1 MFTKKKVIWIL
12 IILVVVLLIGG
23 VVAKKKGLIGK
34 PDETKISTEK
44 VTKRT
49 IVEVVSANGKIAPE
63 SEVKLSPDVSGEII
77 ELYVKEGDL
86 IKAGQLLAKINPEIY
101 LSNYDRTIA
110 SLNTSQANL
119 ANSKAQLAQVNSQ
132 FINAKSSYDRNEKL
146 HNQKTISDAEY
157 ETSRANFEVAKA
169 QVEAGEESV
178 KAAAFN
184 VKNAEA
190 GVKESKENLSKT
202 SIYAPVG
209 GTISKLNLEKGER
222 VAGASQFG
230 SGTEI
235 LRIANLQTMEV
246 NVSVNENDIV
256 RVRLH
261 DTAFVEVD
269 AYQNRKFK
277 GMVTEISTSANTVGV
292 SADQVT
298 NFDVKIRILPD
309 SYKDLIKADKPND
322 SPFRPGM
329 SATVD
334 IRTASMADV
343 LTLPIQAV
351 TTRADTTQAAMKK
364 EQTEQKDQ
372 NGGSGSGVSTDDSKK
387 KVEIAQEYVF
397 LYDNGIAKM
406 VKVKTGIQDNN
417 YIQIVEGLK
426 EGQEVITAPYRAVSK
441 KLKEGDKVKKV
452 DPKDLYTDD
461 KK

>member
-1 MFTKKKVIWIL
+1 MFTKKRIIWIL
-12 IILVVVLLIGG
+12 IIVVVVALIGG
-23 VVAKKKGLIGK
+23 IIAKKKGLIGK
-34 PDETKISTEK
+34 PEETKIATEK

-63 SEVKLSPDVSGEII
+63 FEVKLSPDVSGEVI
-77 ELYVKEGDL
+77 ELYVKEGDQ

-110 SLNTSQANL
+110 ALNTSQANL
-119 ANSKAQLAQVNSQ
+119 ANAKARLAQVKSQ
-132 FINAKSSYDRNEKL
+132 FINAKSSFERNEKL
-146 HNQKTISDAEY
+146 HSQKTISDAEF
-157 ETSRANFEVAKA
+157 ETSTANYEVAVA
-169 QVEAGEESV
+169 EVEAAEESV
-178 KAAAFN
+178 KASAFN
-184 VKNAEA
+184 VKSAEA

-235 LRIANLQTMEV
+235 LRIANLHTMEV

-256 RVRLH
+256 RVTLN

-277 GMVTEISTSANTVGV
+277 GIVTEISTSANTVGV

-298 NFDVKIRILPD
+298 NFEVKIRILPD
-309 SYKDLIKADKPND
+309 SYKDLIAADKPND

-334 IRTASMADV
+334 IRTESVANV

-351 TTRADTTQAAMKK
+351 TTRADTTKAAPKV
-364 EQTEQKDQ
+364 EETGQTGQ
-372 NGGSGSGVSTDDSKK
+372 NNDNTKK
-387 KVEIAQEYVF
+387 KVEVAQEYVF
-397 LYDNGIAKM
+397 LYDNGVAKM
-406 VKVKTGIQDNN
+406 LKVKTGIQDNT

-426 EGQEVITAPYRAVSK
+426 EGQEIITAPYRAVSK

-452 DPKDLYTDD
+452 EAKDLYTDEA
-461 KK
+461 K

>member
-1 MFTKKKVIWIL
+1 MFTKKKIIWIVISIFLLVL
-12 IILVVVLLIGG
+12 IVG

-34 PDETKISTEK
+34 AEETKIATEK

-63 SEVKLSPDVSGEII
+63 IEVKLSPDVSGEVI
-77 ELYVKEGDL
+77 ELLVKEGEL
-86 IKAGQLLAKINPEIY
+86 VKAGQLLAKINPEIY

-110 SLNTSQANL
+110 ALNTSQANL
-119 ANSKAQLAQVNSQ
+119 ANSKARLAQVKSQ
-132 FINAKSSYDRNEKL
+132 FINANSTFDRNEKL
-146 HNQKTISDAEY
+146 HAQKTISDAEY
-157 ETSRANFEVAKA
+157 ETSKANFEVAKA
-169 QVEAGEESV
+169 EVEAAEESV

-184 VKNAEA
+184 VKSAEA

-202 SIYAPVG
+202 SIYAPSG
-209 GTISKLNLEKGER
+209 GTISKLNIEKGER

-246 NVSVNENDIV
+246 SVSVNENDIV
-256 RVRLH
+256 RVTLN

-277 GMVTEISTSANTVGV
+277 GVVTEISTSANTVGV

-309 SYKDLIKADKPND
+309 SYKDLVAADKPNE

-334 IRTASMADV
+334 IRTESLENV

-351 TTRADTTQAAMKK
+351 TTRADTSKTNTPKVA
-364 EQTEQKDQ
+364 ETPEGTD
-372 NGGSGSGVSTDDSKK
+372 NNSGTVKK
-387 KVEIAQEYVF
+387 KLEVAQEYVF
-397 LYDNGIAKM
+397 VYDNGIAKM
-406 VKVKTGIQDNN
+406 VKVKTGIQDNT
-417 YIQIVEGLK
+417 YIHIIDGLK

-441 KLKEGDKVKKV
+441 KLKNGDKVKKV
-452 DPKDLYTDD
+452 ETKDLYSEDS
-461 KK
+461 K

>member
-1 MFTKKKVIWIL
+1 MFTKKKIIWIL
-12 IILVVVLLIGG
+12 IIFVAVALIAGII
-23 VVAKKKGLIGK
+23 AKKKGLIGK
-34 PDETKISTEK
+34 AEETKVATEK

-49 IVEVVSANGKIAPE
+49 IIEVVSANGKIAPE
-63 SEVKLSPDVSGEII
+63 FEVKLSPDVSGEVI

-119 ANSKAQLAQVNSQ
+119 ANSKAQLAQVKSQ

-146 HNQKTISDAEY
+146 HSQKTISDAEY
-157 ETSRANFEVAKA
+157 ETSKANYEVALA

-202 SIYAPVG
+202 SIYAPVA
-209 GTISKLNLEKGER
+209 GTVSKLNIEKGER

-235 LRIANLQTMEV
+235 LRIANLLTMEV
-246 NVSVNENDIV
+246 KVSVNENDIV
-256 RVRLH
+256 RVALN
-261 DTAFVEVD
+261 DTALVEVD
-269 AYQNRKFK
+269 AYLNRKFK
-277 GMVTEISTSANTVGV
+277 GIVTEISTSANTVGV

-298 NFDVKIRILPD
+298 NFDVKIRLLLD
-309 SYKDLIKADKPND
+309 SYKDLITAVKPND

-334 IRTASMADV
+334 IQTASRVNV
-343 LTLPIQAV
+343 LTLPIQAI
-351 TTRADTTQAAMKK
+351 TSRADTTKTTAPKVEKQA
-364 EQTEQKDQ
+364 EQTQDGEK
-372 NGGSGSGVSTDDSKK
+372 TKK
-387 KVEIAQEYVF
+387 KVEVVQEYVF
-397 LYDNGIAKM
+397 MYDNGIAKM
-406 VKVKTGIQDNN
+406 MKVKTGIQDNM
-417 YIQIVEGLK
+417 YIQVIEGVK
-426 EGQEVITAPYRAVSK
+426 EGQEIITAPYRAVSK
-441 KLKEGDKVKKV
+441 KLKDGDKVKKV
-452 DPKDLYTDD
+452 DPKDLYTDEA
-461 KK
+461 K

>member
-1 MFTKKKVIWIL
+1 MFTKKRIIWIVIGL
-12 IILVVVLLIGG
+12 AIVLLIAG

-34 PDETKISTEK
+34 AEETKIATEK

-63 SEVKLSPDVSGEII
+63 FEVKLSPDVSGEVI

-101 LSNYDRTIA
+101 LSNYDRTVA
-110 SLNTSQANL
+110 ALNTSQANL
-119 ANSKAQLAQVNSQ
+119 ANSKARLAQVNSQ
-132 FINAKSSYDRNEKL
+132 FVNAKGSYDRNEKL
-146 HNQKTISDAEY
+146 YNQKAISDAEF

-169 QVEAGEESV
+169 EVEAADQSV
-178 KAAAFN
+178 KAAAFS
-184 VKNAEA
+184 VKSSEA

-202 SIYAPVG
+202 SIYAPVS
-209 GTISKLNLEKGER
+209 GTVSKLNLEKGER

-256 RVRLH
+256 RVTMN

-277 GMVTEISTSANTVGV
+277 GIVTEISTSANTVGV

-298 NFDVKIRILPD
+298 NFEVKIRILPD
-309 SYKDLIKADKPND
+309 SYKDLIASDKPND

-334 IRTASMADV
+334 IRTESLADV

-351 TTRADTTQAAMKK
+351 TSRADTTKTALKK
-364 EQTEQKDQ
+364 VEKETQPGDD
-372 NGGSGSGVSTDDSKK
+372 TDASKK
-387 KVEIAQEYVF
+387 KMDVAQEYVF
-397 LYDNGIAKM
+397 LYDKGIAKM
-406 VKVKTGIQDNN
+406 VKVKTGIQDNT
-417 YIQIVEGLK
+417 YIQVTEGLK

-441 KLKEGDKVKKV
+441 KLKEGDKVVKV
-452 DPKDLYTDD
+452 EAKDLYTDE

>member
-1 MFTKKKVIWIL
+1 MFTKKRIIWIL
-12 IILVVVLLIGG
+12 IIVVVVALIGG
-23 VVAKKKGLIGK
+23 IIAKKKGLIGK
-34 PDETKISTEK
+34 PDETKIATEK

-63 SEVKLSPDVSGEII
+63 FEVKLSPDVSGEVI
-77 ELYVKEGDL
+77 ELYVKEGDQ

-110 SLNTSQANL
+110 ALNTSQANL
-119 ANSKAQLAQVNSQ
+119 ANAKARLAQVKSQ
-132 FINAKSSYDRNEKL
+132 FINAKSSFDRNEKL
-146 HNQKTISDAEY
+146 HSQKTISDAEY
-157 ETSRANFEVAKA
+157 ETSRANYEVAVA
-169 QVEAGEESV
+169 EVEAAEESV
-178 KAAAFN
+178 KASAFN
-184 VKNAEA
+184 VKSAEA

-256 RVRLH
+256 RVTLN

-277 GMVTEISTSANTVGV
+277 GIVTEISTSANTVGV

-298 NFDVKIRILPD
+298 NFEVKIRILPD
-309 SYKDLIKADKPND
+309 SYKDLIAADKPND

-334 IRTASMADV
+334 IRTESVANV

-351 TTRADTTQAAMKK
+351 TTRADTTKAAPKVN
-364 EQTEQKDQ
+364 ETEQSGQTGQ
-372 NGGSGSGVSTDDSKK
+372 NDDNAKK
-387 KVEIAQEYVF
+387 KVEVAQEYVF
-397 LYDNGIAKM
+397 LYDKGVAKM
-406 VKVKTGIQDNN
+406 LKVKTGIQDNT
-417 YIQIVEGLK
+417 YIQITEGLK
-426 EGQEVITAPYRAVSK
+426 EGQEIITAPYRAVSK

-452 DPKDLYTDD
+452 EAKDLYTDEA
-461 KK
+461 K

>member
-1 MFTKKKVIWIL
+1 MFTKKKITWIL
-12 IILVVVLLIGG
+12 IIFVAVALIVG
-23 VVAKKKGLIGK
+23 VIAKKKGLIGK
-34 PDETKISTEK
+34 PDESKVATEK

-49 IVEVVSANGKIAPE
+49 IVEVVSASGKIAPE
-63 SEVKLSPDVSGEII
+63 FEVKLSPDVSGEII
-77 ELYVKEGDL
+77 ELLVKEGDQ

-110 SLNTSQANL
+110 AQNTSQANL
-119 ANSKAQLAQVNSQ
+119 ANSKARLAQVKSQ
-132 FINAKSSYDRNEKL
+132 FINAKSSFDRNEKL
-146 HNQKTISDAEY
+146 HSQKTISDAEY
-157 ETSRANFEVAKA
+157 ETSKANYEVALA
-169 QVEAGEESV
+169 EVEAAEESV

-184 VKNAEA
+184 VKSADA

-202 SIYAPVG
+202 SIFAPVG
-209 GTISKLNLEKGER
+209 GTVSKLNLEKGER

-256 RVRLH
+256 RVTLN
-261 DTAFVEVD
+261 DTALVEVD

-277 GMVTEISTSANTVGV
+277 GIVTEISTSANTVGV

-298 NFDVKIRILPD
+298 NFEVKIRILPD
-309 SYKDLIKADKPND
+309 SYKDLVNAEKPND

-334 IRTASMADV
+334 IQTESMANV
-343 LTLPIQAV
+343 LTLPIQAI
-351 TTRADTTQAAMKK
+351 TSRADTTQKAITK
-364 EQTEQKDQ
+364 TE
-372 NGGSGSGVSTDDSKK
+372 NTEESGVKTEEPKK
-387 KVEIAQEYVF
+387 KMEVVQEYVF
-397 LYDNGIAKM
+397 VYDNGVAKM
-406 VKVKTGIQDNN
+406 LKVKTGIQDNT
-417 YIQIVEGLK
+417 YIQIVEGVK
-426 EGQEVITAPYRAVSK
+426 EGQEIITAPYRSVSK
-441 KLKEGDKVKKV
+441 KLKDGDKVKKV

>member
-1 MFTKKKVIWIL
+1 MFTKKRIIWIL
-12 IILVVVLLIGG
+12 IIFVGVALIAGI
-23 VVAKKKGLIGK
+23 VAKKKGLIGK
-34 PDETKISTEK
+34 TEETKVATEK

-63 SEVKLSPDVSGEII
+63 FEVKLSPDVSGEII

-101 LSNYDRTIA
+101 ISNYDRTVA
-110 SLNTSQANL
+110 ALNTAQANL
-119 ANSKAQLAQVNSQ
+119 ANAKARLAQVKSQ
-132 FINAKSSYDRNEKL
+132 FLNAKSSFDRNEKL
-146 HNQKTISDAEY
+146 HNQKTISDAEF
-157 ETSRANFEVAKA
+157 ETSKSNYEVALA
-169 QVEAGEESV
+169 EVEAAEESI
-178 KAAAFN
+178 KASAFN
-184 VKNAEA
+184 VKSAEA

-202 SIYAPVG
+202 SIYAPVA
-209 GTISKLNLEKGER
+209 GTISKLNIEKGER

-246 NVSVNENDIV
+246 KVSVNENDIV
-256 RVRLH
+256 RVALH
-261 DTAFVEVD
+261 DTALVEVD

-277 GMVTEISTSANTVGV
+277 GLVTEISTSANTVGV

-298 NFDVKIRILPD
+298 NFEVKIRILPD
-309 SYKDLIKADKPND
+309 SYKDLISSNNPND

-334 IRTASMADV
+334 IQTASKNNV

-351 TTRADTTQAAMKK
+351 TSRADTAKAAIAKAEKESTSSDGDENTKK
-364 EQTEQKDQ
+364 RTEA
-372 NGGSGSGVSTDDSKK
+372 V
-387 KVEIAQEYVF
+387 QEYVF
-397 LYDNGIAKM
+397 LYDKGIAKM
-406 VKVKTGIQDNN
+406 VKVKTGIQDNT
-417 YIQIVEGLK
+417 YIQVTEGVN

-441 KLKEGDKVKKV
+441 KLKDGDKVTKV
-452 DPKDLYTDD
+452 DAKDLYADE

>member
-1 MFTKKKVIWIL
+1 MFTKKRIIWIL
-12 IILVVVLLIGG
+12 IIFVVVALIAGII
-23 VVAKKKGLIGK
+23 AKKKGLIGK
-34 PDETKISTEK
+34 PEETKIATEK
-44 VTKRT
+44 VTMRT

-63 SEVKLSPDVSGEII
+63 VEVKLSPDVSGEVI
-77 ELYVKEGDL
+77 ELYVKEGAL

-101 LSNYDRTIA
+101 LSNYDRTVA
-110 SLNTSQANL
+110 ALNTSQANL
-119 ANSKAQLAQVNSQ
+119 ANSKARLAQVNSQ

-146 HNQKTISDAEY
+146 HNQKAISDAEY
-157 ETSRANFEVAKA
+157 ETSKANFEVAKA
-169 QVEAGEESV
+169 EVEAADQSV

-184 VKNAEA
+184 IKSAEA

-209 GTISKLNLEKGER
+209 GTISKLNIEKGER

-256 RVRLH
+256 RVTLN
-261 DTAFVEVD
+261 DTAVVEVD

-277 GMVTEISTSANTVGV
+277 GIVTEISTSANTVGV

-334 IRTASMADV
+334 IRTESVTNV

-351 TTRADTTQAAMKK
+351 TTRADTSSKAAPKMEETGQP
-364 EQTEQKDQ
+364 EQNE
-372 NGGSGSGVSTDDSKK
+372 NVKK
-387 KVEIAQEYVF
+387 KMEVVQEYVF
-397 LYDNGIAKM
+397 LFDNGVAKLL
-406 VKVKTGIQDNN
+406 KVKTGIQDNT
-417 YIQIVEGLK
+417 YIQITEGLK
-426 EGQEVITAPYRAVSK
+426 EGQEIITAPYRAVSK
-441 KLKEGDKVKKV
+441 KLKDGDKVKKV
-452 DPKDLYTDD
+452 DAKDLYTDE

>member
-1 MFTKKKVIWIL
+1 MFTKKRIIWIL
-12 IILVVVLLIGG
+12 IIFVGVALIAGII
-23 VVAKKKGLIGK
+23 AKKKGLIGK
-34 PDETKISTEK
+34 AEVTKVATEK

-49 IVEVVSANGKIAPE
+49 IIEVVSANGKIAPE
-63 SEVKLSPDVSGEII
+63 FEVKLSPDVSGEVI

-119 ANSKAQLAQVNSQ
+119 ANSKAQLAQVKSQ

-146 HNQKTISDAEY
+146 HSQKTISDAEY
-157 ETSRANFEVAKA
+157 ETSKANYEVALA

-202 SIYAPVG
+202 SIYAPVA
-209 GTISKLNLEKGER
+209 GTVSKLNIEKGER

-235 LRIANLQTMEV
+235 LRIANLLTMEV
-246 NVSVNENDIV
+246 KVSVNENDIV
-256 RVRLH
+256 RVALN
-261 DTAFVEVD
+261 DTALVEVD
-269 AYQNRKFK
+269 AYLNRKFK
-277 GMVTEISTSANTVGV
+277 GIVTEISTSANTVGV

-298 NFDVKIRILPD
+298 NFDVKIRLLLD
-309 SYKDLIKADKPND
+309 SYKDLITAIKPND

-334 IRTASMADV
+334 IQTASRINV
-343 LTLPIQAV
+343 LTLPIQAI
-351 TTRADTTQAAMKK
+351 TSRADTTKTAAPKVEKK
-364 EQTEQKDQ
+364 AEQTQ
-372 NGGSGSGVSTDDSKK
+372 DSEKTKK
-387 KVEIAQEYVF
+387 KVEVVQEYVF
-397 LYDNGIAKM
+397 MYDNGIAKIM
-406 VKVKTGIQDNN
+406 KVKTGIQDNM
-417 YIQIVEGLK
+417 YIQIIEGLK
-426 EGQEVITAPYRAVSK
+426 EGQEIITAPYRAVSK
-441 KLKEGDKVKKV
+441 KLKDGDKVKKV
-452 DPKDLYTDD
+452 EAKDLYTEES
-461 KK
+461 K

>member
-1 MFTKKKVIWIL
+1 MFKNKKIIWIL
-12 IILVVVLLIGG
+12 IIVVVVALIGG
-23 VVAKKKGLIGK
+23 IIAKKKGLIGK
-34 PDETKISTEK
+34 PDETKIATEK

-63 SEVKLSPDVSGEII
+63 VEVKLSPDVSGEVI
-77 ELYVKEGDL
+77 ELYVKEGEL

-110 SLNTSQANL
+110 ALNTSQANL
-119 ANSKAQLAQVNSQ
+119 ANAKARLAQVKSQ
-132 FINAKSSYDRNEKL
+132 YINAKSSYDRNEKL
-146 HNQKTISDAEY
+146 HAQKTISDAEY
-157 ETSRANFEVAKA
+157 ETSKANFEVALA
-169 QVEAGEESV
+169 EVEAAEENV
-178 KAAAFN
+178 KASAFN
-184 VKNAEA
+184 IKSAEA

-209 GTISKLNLEKGER
+209 GTVSKLNIEKGER

-256 RVRLH
+256 RVTLN
-261 DTAFVEVD
+261 DTALVEVD

-277 GMVTEISTSANTVGV
+277 GIVTEISTSANTVGV

-334 IRTASMADV
+334 IRTESVANV

-351 TTRADTTQAAMKK
+351 TTRADTSKAAPIVEEK
-364 EQTEQKDQ
+364 EQSEQ
-372 NGGSGSGVSTDDSKK
+372 NNSNTKK
-387 KVEIAQEYVF
+387 KIEVVQEYVF
-397 LYDNGIAKM
+397 LFDKGVAKM
-406 VKVKTGIQDNN
+406 LKVKTGIQDNT
-417 YIQIVEGLK
+417 YIEIKEGLK
-426 EGQEVITAPYRAVSK
+426 EGQEIITAPYRAVSK
-441 KLKEGDKVKKV
+441 KLKDGDKVTKV
-452 DPKDLYTDD
+452 DPKDLYTDE

>member
-1 MFTKKKVIWIL
+1 MFTKKKIIWIL
-12 IILVVVLLIGG
+12 VALAVVVLIAG

-34 PDETKISTEK
+34 PEETKIATEK

-63 SEVKLSPDVSGEII
+63 FEVKLSPDVSGEVI
-77 ELYVKEGDL
+77 ELYVKEGDQ
-86 IKAGQLLAKINPEIY
+86 IKSGQLLAKINPEIY

-110 SLNTSQANL
+110 ALNTSQANL
-119 ANSKAQLAQVNSQ
+119 ANSKARLAQVKSQ

-146 HNQKTISDAEY
+146 HEQKTISDAEY
-157 ETSRANFEVAKA
+157 ETSQANYEVAVA
-169 QVEAGEESV
+169 EVEAAEESV
-178 KAAAFN
+178 KAAAFS
-184 VKNAEA
+184 VKSAEA

-256 RVRLH
+256 RVTLN

-277 GMVTEISTSANTVGV
+277 GIVTEISTSANTVGV

-298 NFDVKIRILPD
+298 NFEVKIRILPD
-309 SYKDLIKADKPND
+309 SYKDLITADKPND

-334 IRTASMADV
+334 IRTASVVEV

-351 TTRADTTQAAMKK
+351 TTRADSTETAAKK
-364 EQTEQKDQ
+364 AVETKEGESAESSD
-372 NGGSGSGVSTDDSKK
+372 NTKK
-387 KVEIAQEYVF
+387 KVEVAQEYVF

-417 YIQIVEGLK
+417 YIQITEGLK

-452 DPKDLYTDD
+452 DTKDLYTDE

>member
-1 MFTKKKVIWIL
+1 MFTKKKIIWIL
-12 IILVVVLLIGG
+12 IIVVVVALIGG
-23 VVAKKKGLIGK
+23 IIAKKKGLIGK
-34 PDETKISTEK
+34 PDETKIATEK

-49 IVEVVSANGKIAPE
+49 IVEVVSANVKIAPE
-63 SEVKLSPDVSGEII
+63 VEVKLSPDVSGEVI
-77 ELYVKEGDL
+77 ELYVKEGEL

-110 SLNTSQANL
+110 ALNTSQANL
-119 ANSKAQLAQVNSQ
+119 ANAKARLAQVKSQ
-132 FINAKSSYDRNEKL
+132 FINANSSNERNVKL
-146 HNQKTISDAEY
+146 HAQKTISDAEY
-157 ETSRANFEVAKA
+157 ETSTANFEVALA
-169 QVEAGEESV
+169 EVEAAEESV
-178 KAAAFN
+178 KAMAFN
-184 VKNAEA
+184 VKSAEA

-209 GTISKLNLEKGER
+209 GTVSKLNIEKGER

-246 NVSVNENDIV
+246 SVSVNENDIV
-256 RVRLH
+256 RVTLN

-277 GMVTEISTSANTVGV
+277 GIVTEISTSANTVGV

-298 NFDVKIRILPD
+298 NFEVKIRILPD
-309 SYKDLIKADKPND
+309 SYKDLIAADKPND

-334 IRTASMADV
+334 IRTESVANV
-343 LTLPIQAV
+343 LTLPIQAI
-351 TTRADTTQAAMKK
+351 TTRPDTTKTAPKTEEK
-364 EQTEQKDQ
+364 E
-372 NGGSGSGVSTDDSKK
+372 GGVQPPDDKAKK

-397 LYDNGIAKM
+397 LYDNGVAKM
-406 VKVKTGIQDNN
+406 LKVKTGIQDNT
-417 YIQIVEGLK
+417 YIQITEGVK
-426 EGQEVITAPYRAVSK
+426 EGQEIITAPYRAVSK

-452 DPKDLYTDD
+452 DPKDLYTDEA
-461 KK
+461 K

>member
-1 MFTKKKVIWIL
+1 MFTKKKIIWIL
-12 IILVVVLLIGG
+12 IIFVVVALIAGII
-23 VVAKKKGLIGK
+23 AKKKGLIGK
-34 PDETKISTEK
+34 AEETKVATEK

-49 IVEVVSANGKIAPE
+49 IIEVVSANGKIAPE
-63 SEVKLSPDVSGEII
+63 FEVKLSPDVSGEVI

-119 ANSKAQLAQVNSQ
+119 ANSKAQLAQVKSQ

-146 HNQKTISDAEY
+146 HSQKTISDAEY
-157 ETSRANFEVAKA
+157 ETSKANYEVALA

-202 SIYAPVG
+202 SIYAPVA
-209 GTISKLNLEKGER
+209 GTVSKLNIEKGER

-235 LRIANLQTMEV
+235 LRIANLLTMEV
-246 NVSVNENDIV
+246 KVSVNENDIV
-256 RVRLH
+256 RVALN
-261 DTAFVEVD
+261 DTALVEVD
-269 AYQNRKFK
+269 AYLNRKFK
-277 GMVTEISTSANTVGV
+277 GIVTEISTSANTVGV

-298 NFDVKIRILPD
+298 NFDVKIRLLLD
-309 SYKDLIKADKPND
+309 SYKDLITAVKPND

-334 IRTASMADV
+334 IQTASRVNV
-343 LTLPIQAV
+343 LTLPIQAI
-351 TTRADTTQAAMKK
+351 TSRADTTKTAAPKVEK
-364 EQTEQKDQ
+364 QGEQTQ
-372 NGGSGSGVSTDDSKK
+372 DSENTKK
-387 KVEIAQEYVF
+387 KVEVVQEYVF
-397 LYDNGIAKM
+397 MYDNGIAKIM
-406 VKVKTGIQDNN
+406 KVKTGIQDNM
-417 YIQIVEGLK
+417 YIQITEGMK
-426 EGQEVITAPYRAVSK
+426 EGQEIITAPYRAVSK
-441 KLKEGDKVKKV
+441 KLKDGDKVKKV
-452 DPKDLYTDD
+452 DPKDLYTDES
-461 KK
+461 K

>member
-1 MFTKKKVIWIL
+1 MFTKKKIIWIV
-12 IILVVVLLIGG
+12 IIIVVVALIAG
-23 VVAKKKGLIGK
+23 VIAKKKGLIGS
-34 PDETKISTEK
+34 PDLTKVATEK

-63 SEVKLSPDVSGEII
+63 SEVKLSPDVSGEVI

-101 LSNYDRTIA
+101 LSNYDRTVA
-110 SLNTSQANL
+110 ALNTSQANL
-119 ANSKAQLAQVNSQ
+119 ANAKAQLAQINSQ
-132 FINAKSSYDRNEKL
+132 FINAKSSYERNAKL
-146 HNQKTISDAEY
+146 YAQKTISDAEY
-157 ETSRANFEVAKA
+157 ETSKANFDVAQA
-169 QVEAGEESV
+169 QVVAGEESV

-202 SIYAPVG
+202 SIYAPVD
-209 GTISKLNLEKGER
+209 GTVSKLNIEKGER

-235 LRIANLQTMEV
+235 LRIANLLTMEV
-246 NVSVNENDIV
+246 KVSVNENDIV
-256 RVRLH
+256 RVKLH

-277 GMVTEISTSANTVGV
+277 GIVTEISTSANTVGV

-298 NFDVKIRILPD
+298 NFDVKIRILLD

-334 IRTASMADV
+334 IRTESVSNV

-351 TTRADTTQAAMKK
+351 TTRADTTKAAPKM
-364 EQTEQKDQ
+364 EEKDQ
-372 NGGSGSGVSTDDSKK
+372 AEQDNTKTKK
-387 KVEIAQEYVF
+387 KAEVVQEYVF
-397 LYDNGIAKM
+397 LYDNGVAKM
-406 VKVKTGIQDNN
+406 LKVKTGIQDNS
-417 YIQIVEGLK
+417 YIEIKEGLK
-426 EGQEVITAPYRAVSK
+426 EGQEIITAPYRAVSK
-441 KLKEGDKVKKV
+441 KLKDGDKVIKV
-452 DPKDLYTDD
+452 ETKDLYTDE

>member
-1 MFTKKKVIWIL
+1 MFTKKKIIWIL
-12 IILVVVLLIGG
+12 IVVAVVILIAG

-34 PDETKISTEK
+34 PDETKVATEK

-63 SEVKLSPDVSGEII
+63 FEVKLSPDVSGEII

-86 IKAGQLLAKINPEIY
+86 IKPAQLLAKINPEIY

-110 SLNTSQANL
+110 ALNTSLANL
-119 ANSKAQLAQVNSQ
+119 ANSKARLAQVNSQ
-132 FINAKSSYDRNEKL
+132 FINAQSSYDRNEKL

-157 ETSRANFEVAKA
+157 ETSKANFEVARA
-169 QVEAGEESV
+169 EVEAADQSV

-209 GTISKLNLEKGER
+209 GTVSKLNIEKGER

-235 LRIANLQTMEV
+235 LRIANLLTMEV
-246 NVSVNENDIV
+246 KVSVNENDIV
-256 RVRLH
+256 RVRLN
-261 DTAFVEVD
+261 DTAYVEVD

-277 GMVTEISTSANTVGV
+277 GIVTEISTSANTVGV

-298 NFDVKIRILPD
+298 NFEVKIRILPD
-309 SYKDLIKADKPND
+309 SYKDLIAPNKPND

-334 IRTASMADV
+334 IRTASMSNV

-351 TTRADTTQAAMKK
+351 TTRQDTAQLAAKNAQK
-364 EQTEQKDQ
+364 EQKDE
-372 NGGSGSGVSTDDSKK
+372 NEESGVKADDTKK
-387 KVEIAQEYVF
+387 KVEVAQEYVF
-397 LYDNGIAKM
+397 LYDNGVAKM

-417 YIQIVEGLK
+417 YIQIIEGLK

-452 DPKDLYTDD
+452 DPKDLYTDE